1 MFFNMEQRELILK
14 KISEV
19 LADIIDADAI
29 ELKEQDSPQ
38 TVEDWDSLA
47 HFQMV
52 MEIQNEYGVKFTAAE
67 IQGWK
72 NVGDIIDSIVSKS

>member
-19 LADIIDADAI
+19 LADIIDADAL

-52 MEIQNEYGVKFTAAE
+52 MEIQNEYGVKFNAAE

-72 NVGDIIDSIVSKS
+72 NVGDIINSIVSKS